1 MHHRTADVPETTGRV
16 IRRARWYD
24 LISRKMS
31 FGRDTLV
38 QLTALASGENVLDV
52 GCGTGTL
59 AIASPRRS
67 HQAGCMGSTP
77 LPR

>member
-31 FGRDTLV
+31 FGGGHARPADR
-38 QLTALASGENVLDV
+38 AGLARRKEAYGSLH
-52 GCGTGTL
+52 
-59 AIASPRRS
+59 PRR
-67 HQAGCMGSTP
+67 AE
-77 LPR
+77 